1 MQNSV
6 NNTLTSVTST
16 ISSLLPTMDLYLT
29 IFLMVLAF
37 CVGLL
42 VSTSCLLYFILFQR
56 QVKPD
61 TTIKS
66 DPSTFV
72 HFPSPGLTPFT
83 STRPTPIIFTRSL
96 EDSLGS
102 TMSFGRILANRQMNT
117 LELGLQ
123 NVLTQNEQ
131 VYLESLVKSGIDL
144 SKTITDRQMLE
155 KRYPTRRLFHSTL
168 PTIVDVPELPEVHR
182 TS

>member
-1 MQNSV
+1 
-6 NNTLTSVTST
+6 
-16 ISSLLPTMDLYLT
+16 
-29 IFLMVLAF
+29 MVLAF

-42 VSTSCLLYFILFQR
+42 VSTCYLLYFLLFKR

-61 TTIKS
+61 TTTRS

-83 STRPTPIIFTRSL
+83 STRPSHIFTSSL

-117 LELGLQ
+117 LEFGLKS
-123 NVLTQNEQ
+123 VLALHQQ
-131 VYLESLVKSGIDL
+131 AYHESLVKGGVDL
-144 SKTITDRQMLE
+144 HKTISGRSIFE
-155 KRYPTRRLFHSTL
+155 KKYPTRRLFQSTL
-168 PTIVDVPELPEVHR
+168 PTIADVPELPEVHR